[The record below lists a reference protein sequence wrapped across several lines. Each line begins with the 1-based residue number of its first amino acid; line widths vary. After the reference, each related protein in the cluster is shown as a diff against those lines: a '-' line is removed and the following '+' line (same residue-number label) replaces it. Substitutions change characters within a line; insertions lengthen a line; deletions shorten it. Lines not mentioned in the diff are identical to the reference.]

1 MPQGESRAARR
12 PAIPVI
18 SVTGRPA
25 RSDSSSSRSITARA
39 PNGLAASE
47 ISLAR
52 VRVRAMPTV
61 TGTYTCS
68 QIRSRIVR
76 ASSCKV
82 CRRSITAWKKNSSI
96 E

>member
-1 MPQGESRAARR
+1 M
-12 PAIPVI
+12 PVI
-18 SVTGRPA
+18 SVTGRSA
-25 RSDSSSSRSITARA
+25 RRRSSAGRSSTARA

-61 TGTYTCS
+61 TGTRNRS
-68 QIRSRIVR
+68 QIRSRI
-76 ASSCKV
+76 ASASLWNSSSPGGV
-82 CRRSITAWKKNSSI
+82 SPLSTTAWKKNSSI

>member
-18 SVTGRPA
+18 SVTGRSA
-25 RSDSSSSRSITARA
+25 SSFSSASRSSTARA

-47 ISLAR
+47 ISLAS

-61 TGTYTCS
+61 TGTPTRS
-68 QIRSRIVR
+68 LIRSRTAT
-76 ASSCKV
+76 ASSWNV
-82 CRRSITAWKKNSSI
+82 CLPSVTA
-96 E
+96 

>member
-1 MPQGESRAARR
+1 MPQGASRAARR

-25 RSDSSSSRSITARA
+25 RSFSSASRSITARA

-61 TGTYTCS
+61 TGTPIRS
-68 QIRSRIVR
+68 QIRSRIAR
-76 ASSCKV
+76 ASSWSV
-82 CRRSITAWKKNSSI
+82 CPLPTTAWKKNSSI

>member
-1 MPQGESRAARR
+1 MPQGDSRAARR

-18 SVTGRPA
+18 SVTGRSA
-25 RSDSSSSRSITARA
+25 RSRSSASRSSTASA

-47 ISLAR
+47 ISLAS

-61 TGTYTCS
+61 TGTRSRS
-68 QIRSRIVR
+68 QIRSRIAS
-76 ASSCKV
+76 ASSWNV
-82 CRRSITAWKKNSSI
+82 CPRFTTAWKKNSSI